1 MSSVSFVQ
9 LDFYGRSY
17 SFFDNRAT
25 ERRGVA
31 GASRASGAS
40 VGASLS
46 IGMLESWRSL
56 HLIDPEFQLSNNH
69 RTQ

>member
-1 MSSVSFVQ
+1 MLRSCN
-9 LDFYGRSY
+9 GRSY

-25 ERRGVA
+25 ERRAVA
-31 GASRASGAS
+31 GASGAS

-69 RTQ
+69 RKQ